1 MNIQIGLIND
11 ITLNNKLFAF
21 LDSADHFQFDFSSDG
36 NSRLYENDWF
46 ETPGH
51 STKYVTDE
59 ANTTLSYN
67 KLS

>member
-1 MNIQIGLIND
+1 MNIQLGLIND

-21 LDSADHFQFDFSSDG
+21 LDSTDHFQFDFNSDG
-36 NSRLYENDWF
+36 NFCLYENDCF
-46 ETPGH
+46 QTPGL
-51 STKYVTDE
+51 STNCVTDE